1 MATIGNENG
10 KILRKSLDVIVGV
23 DIAQTSIDEV
33 TPSNNYAGSSG
44 TVNNEPGRV
53 TLMDLS
59 NGGFL
64 NDGEAIPLDTSVKGI
79 LSKIG
84 ETLTLTITLGESTT
98 KPVVLYGYLGGQL
111 HKWEFSGSG
120 SVRTITISASDAR
133 ILITRVVCG
142 DAWWFDNTNLISC
155 NVQLRGVET
164 KVDNPELQ
172 MSEIEFEGYEPN
184 NITDKIG
191 YIGTGYP
198 IYYTCGYYGDMSP
211 IRKFYLGE
219 PIEWEDNQIKIKGYD
234 ATYFIDSEYSGELV
248 GRAYNVY
255 GNGGGFWRYYWL
267 LRDMLESSGVDV
279 TGAQGSVGV
288 PYTDGAMFFVPNISK
303 RKILAQAVNL
313 FHFYVSNPFGTG
325 QIPLY
330 IDYVD
335 AGRPLLGFNRPAIS
349 YVKTL
354 NYISKPRITA
364 EAAIKTIQIN
374 VYRVS
379 IAPNV
384 EEVET
389 IDVDNRM
396 IQSVQNPYVQFFA
409 NNGSI
414 QTITPYTF
422 VITANGST
430 VITGQ
435 PIRFSD
441 DSGASFTPLSET
453 ASTPGETIELEPFYC
468 QDMFSNG
475 SVFSSGFWREV
486 LQGLLNRSNI
496 LYTFEYRGDPSLQ
509 PRDYI
514 QADIDGSGTLVQMTI
529 ESISTNHE
537 NGGTISTITAR
548 RGLI

>member
-1 MATIGNENG
+1 MATISSENS

-23 DIAQTSIDEV
+23 DIAQTSIDAA
-33 TPSNNYAGSSG
+33 TPSNSYTGSSW
-44 TVNNEPGRV
+44 TVNNDPGRV

-79 LSKIG
+79 LSKIE
-84 ETLTLTITLGESTT
+84 ETLTLTITLGESTS
-98 KPVVLYGYLGGQL
+98 KPIVLYGYLGGQL
-111 HKWEFSGSG
+111 HKWTYDGSG
-120 SVRTITISASDAR
+120 SVRTITIPANTVR

-142 DAWWFDNTNLISC
+142 EAWWFDNTNLISC
-155 NVQLRGVET
+155 DVQLRSVET
-164 KVDNPELQ
+164 KVDNPELL
-172 MSEIEFEGYEPN
+172 MSEIEFNGYEPN
-184 NITDKIG
+184 NITDEIG

-198 IYYTCGYYGDMSP
+198 IYYTCGYYGNMSEV
-211 IRKFYLGE
+211 RKFYLGE
-219 PIEWEDNQIKIKGYD
+219 PIECKDNQIKIKGYD
-234 ATYFIDSEYSGELV
+234 ATCFIDSDYPGKLV
-248 GRAYNVY
+248 GVEYNVY
-255 GNGGGFWRYYWL
+255 GNGGGFWEYYFL
-267 LRDMLESSGVDV
+267 LREMLEDSGIDV
-279 TGAQGSVGV
+279 VGAASHAGV

-313 FHFYVSNPFGTG
+313 FHFYVSNPYGSG

-335 AGRPLLGFNRPAIS
+335 AGKPLLGFNRPAIS

-354 NYISKPRITA
+354 NYISKPEITA
-364 EAAIKTIQIN
+364 EPAIKTIQIN

-379 IAPNV
+379 IAPTV
-384 EEVET
+384 EEVQT
-389 IDVDNRM
+389 IDVDARM
-396 IQSVQNPYVQFFA
+396 IQDVQDPYIRFFS

-441 DSGASFTPLSET
+441 DSGASFTPLSKS
-453 ASTPGETIELEPFYC
+453 AITPGETIELEPFYC

-475 SVFSSGFWREV
+475 STFSNSFWSEI

-529 ESISTNHE
+529 ESISTKHE
-537 NGGTISTITAR
+537 NGGTISTIVAR
-548 RGLI
+548 KGLI